1 MEFKMKKRLISGIF
15 AVIFALLSVLS
26 LASCSKSTAPE
37 LDDVK
42 GRLVYLIE
50 ESKEL
55 NVIFFGIG
63 LPVYRRDTAISNRKT
78 VYTNESLGGYDRLS
92 ENSQYITID
101 AMKSE
106 AEKIYSKEYIAALY
120 EGAFD
125 GVLTGNTGAYLR
137 FYDDGKYLYQN
148 STLYDFTVNERIYDY
163 STMKIIEPSSADYIN
178 VSIESYSLASKERIE
193 ITLSF
198 TFENGDWYLDS
209 PTY

>member
-1 MEFKMKKRLISGIF
+1 MEFKMKKRLISGVF

>member
-1 MEFKMKKRLISGIF
+1 MKKRLISGIF

-42 GRLVYLIE
+42 ERLVYLIE

-63 LPVYRRDTAISNRKT
+63 LPVYRRDTAISDRKT

-178 VSIESYSLASKERIE
+178 VSVESYSLASKERIE

>member
-1 MEFKMKKRLISGIF
+1 MKKRLISGIF

-42 GRLVYLIE
+42 ERLVYLIE

-63 LPVYRRDTAISNRKT
+63 LPVYRRDTAISDRKT

-120 EGAFD
+120 EGAFE

-178 VSIESYSLASKERIE
+178 VSIESYSLANGIRIE

>member
-42 GRLVYLIE
+42 ERLVYLIE

-63 LPVYRRDTAISNRKT
+63 LPVYRRDTAISDRKT

-101 AMKSE
+101 AMKTE

-178 VSIESYSLASKERIE
+178 VKVESYSLASKERIE

>member
-1 MEFKMKKRLISGIF
+1 MKKRLISGVF

>member
-1 MEFKMKKRLISGIF
+1 MEFKMKKRLISGIL
-15 AVIFALLSVLS
+15 AVIFTLLSVLS
-26 LASCSKSTAPE
+26 LASCSKRTAPE
-37 LDDVK
+37 LDNVK
-42 GRLVYLIE
+42 ERLVYLIE

-55 NVIFFGIG
+55 NVIFFGVG
-63 LPVYRRDTAISNRKT
+63 LPVYRRDTAIADRKI
-78 VYTNESLGGYDRLS
+78 VYTNDSLGGYDRLS

-120 EGAFD
+120 EGAFE

-148 STLYDFTVNERIYDY
+148 STLYDFTLNERIYDY
-163 STMKIIEPSSADYIN
+163 STMKIVEPSSADYIN
-178 VSIESYSLASKERIE
+178 VRVESYSLANGIRIE

>member
-1 MEFKMKKRLISGIF
+1 MKKRLISGVL
-15 AVIFALLSVLS
+15 AVILALLSVLS
-26 LASCSKSTAPE
+26 MASCSKSTAPE
-37 LDDVK
+37 LDDIK
-42 GRLVYLIE
+42 ERLVYLIE

-55 NVIFFGIG
+55 NVIFFGVG
-63 LPVYRRDTAISNRKT
+63 LPVYRRDTAISDRKT

-120 EGAFD
+120 EGAFE

-148 STLYDFTVNERIYDY
+148 STLYDFTLNERIYDY

-178 VSIESYSLASKERIE
+178 VSVESYSLANGIRIE

>member
-1 MEFKMKKRLISGIF
+1 MKKRLISGIF

-42 GRLVYLIE
+42 ERLVYLIE

-63 LPVYRRDTAISNRKT
+63 LPVYRRDTAISDRKT

-101 AMKSE
+101 AMKTE

-178 VSIESYSLASKERIE
+178 VKVESYSLASKERIE

>member
-1 MEFKMKKRLISGIF
+1 MKKRLISGIF

>member
-1 MEFKMKKRLISGIF
+1 MKKRLISGVL

-42 GRLVYLIE
+42 ERLVYLIE

-55 NVIFFGIG
+55 NVIFFGVG
-63 LPVYRRDTAISNRKT
+63 LPVYRRDTAISDRKT

-120 EGAFD
+120 EGAFE

-148 STLYDFTVNERIYDY
+148 STLYDFTLNERIYDY

-178 VSIESYSLASKERIE
+178 VSVESYSLANGIRIE

>member
-1 MEFKMKKRLISGIF
+1 MKKRLISGIF

-42 GRLVYLIE
+42 ERLVYLIE

-63 LPVYRRDTAISNRKT
+63 LPVYRRDTAISDRKT

-106 AEKIYSKEYIAALY
+106 AE
-120 EGAFD
+120 
-125 GVLTGNTGAYLR
+125 V
-137 FYDDGKYLYQN
+137 
-148 STLYDFTVNERIYDY
+148 
-163 STMKIIEPSSADYIN
+163 
-178 VSIESYSLASKERIE
+178 
-193 ITLSF
+193 
-198 TFENGDWYLDS
+198 
-209 PTY
+209 